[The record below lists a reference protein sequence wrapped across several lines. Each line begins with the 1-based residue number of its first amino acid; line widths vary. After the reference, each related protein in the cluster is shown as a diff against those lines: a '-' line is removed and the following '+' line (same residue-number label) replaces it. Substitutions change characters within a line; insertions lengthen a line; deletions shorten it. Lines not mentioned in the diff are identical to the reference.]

1 MVAEAKRHQ
10 AQQGPDSNAG
20 NGHAGD
26 SHVGDSRGALRSGAR
41 RRGLHRGGWRS
52 PLGRRILLL
61 NTLVLLIPILGLLHL
76 EDYRDGLIEAELQS
90 LTTQARAYSFALAG
104 GAVVVAANGE
114 QRLVGEQAARITKLL
129 LGDSQVR
136 ARIFLQD
143 GRLVADSLRFSGL
156 VGDVEVEELPPPG
169 GAEGPRVWLSRLY
182 DRAMEAFSVASDL
195 PLYSESNT
203 QSAADYLEVERALKG
218 ASGAVARRDGEGGLV
233 LSVAVPLQRY
243 RQVLAALMISKEGG
257 EVEAAVRDR
266 RGDILVVF
274 GFALGVTVL
283 LSFYLTGTI
292 ANPIRRLAEAADQ
305 VRRSKNR
312 QVALPDLSGRR
323 DEIGD
328 LSESL
333 REMTE
338 ALWTRMDAI
347 ERFAADV
354 AHEIKNPLTSVRSAV
369 ETVALVDDPEQQK
382 RLMGIILNDVER
394 LDRLISDIS
403 SASRLDAE
411 LSRAETE
418 PVDLRQLLT
427 AVFDSHAASERA
439 DWPRFELALPSGDEP
454 LVVMGMEG
462 RLGQVLRNL
471 ITNAISFSPP
481 GGCVRLGLEPADG
494 CAVISVEDEGPGI
507 PEGKLEDIFSRFYS
521 ERPKG
526 EKFGAHSGLGLSIS
540 KQIVEAHGGTIRAE
554 NRKEEDGRVAGARFV
569 VRLPLE

>member
-41 RRGLHRGGWRS
+41 RRSLHRGGWRS

-233 LSVAVPLQRY
+233 LRPIWGA
-243 RQVLAALMISKEGG
+243 GG
-257 EVEAAVRDR
+257 D
-266 RGDILVVF
+266 
-274 GFALGVTVL
+274 
-283 LSFYLTGTI
+283 
-292 ANPIRRLAEAADQ
+292 DQ
-305 VRRSKNR
+305 
-312 QVALPDLSGRR
+312 
-323 DEIGD
+323 
-328 LSESL
+328 
-333 REMTE
+333 
-338 ALWTRMDAI
+338 
-347 ERFAADV
+347 
-354 AHEIKNPLTSVRSAV
+354 
-369 ETVALVDDPEQQK
+369 
-382 RLMGIILNDVER
+382 
-394 LDRLISDIS
+394 
-403 SASRLDAE
+403 
-411 LSRAETE
+411 
-418 PVDLRQLLT
+418 
-427 AVFDSHAASERA
+427 AASCSPLPCRCNA
-439 DWPRFELALPSGDEP
+439 TGRFWPR
-454 LVVMGMEG
+454 
-462 RLGQVLRNL
+462 
-471 ITNAISFSPP
+471 
-481 GGCVRLGLEPADG
+481 
-494 CAVISVEDEGPGI
+494 
-507 PEGKLEDIFSRFYS
+507 
-521 ERPKG
+521 
-526 EKFGAHSGLGLSIS
+526 
-540 KQIVEAHGGTIRAE
+540 
-554 NRKEEDGRVAGARFV
+554 
-569 VRLPLE
+569 